1 MSSFPKYTHHNAR
14 QGCAMT
20 RTLLLVFAFL
30 ALMIGSFIWFVATW
44 NPAVRAPMSMSP
56 APMERAA

>member
-1 MSSFPKYTHHNAR
+1 
-14 QGCAMT
+14 MT
-20 RTLLLVFAFL
+20 RTLLLIFAFL

-44 NPAVRAPMSMSP
+44 NPAERAPMSMAP